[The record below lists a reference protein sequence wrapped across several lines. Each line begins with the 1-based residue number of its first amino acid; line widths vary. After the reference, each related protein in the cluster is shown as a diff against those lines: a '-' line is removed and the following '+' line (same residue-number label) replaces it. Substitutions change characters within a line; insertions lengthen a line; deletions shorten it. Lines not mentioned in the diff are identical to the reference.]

1 LAGLISTAALAGQ
14 TLLLTIGSLTFMVP
28 LGVGIA
34 ATVRTGNL
42 LGANQPGK
50 ARVAA
55 IACLTMIFGT
65 SLLAHALRGVDR

>member
-1 LAGLISTAALAGQ
+1 
-14 TLLLTIGSLTFMVP
+14 MVP